1 MKLKLL
7 KVISVS
13 TMLFSGI
20 SIASPTVTS
29 NVKAAPGF
37 NSNYWLA
44 PHHVYT
50 TRNVKASLLKGDFLT
65 TRHFIRKYKTI
76 PKGTP
81 MIINRGGS
89 SFATWVIHN
98 KSLPGLGKIEKPN
111 GDTWVIRINN
121 NKWFKTGFPP
131 ASFKGYKFTNG
142 DAEVEISQIKSVFV
156 TDQDDPR
163 NDGDVLGLI
172 GKFTNKSGKAMKPY
186 DFMENHFDFYAVID
200 GKKRHFEFDGGGMD
214 NFTDADEAYN
224 TYNPV
229 NLGQSKLFEW
239 DGNSRKNITSIVI
252 VANDHGKK
260 VGTLTIPIYTEK
272 YVG

>member
-1 MKLKLL
+1 
-7 KVISVS
+7 
-13 TMLFSGI
+13 MLFGGI

-65 TRHFIRKYKTI
+65 TRHFIRKYKII

-98 KSLPGLGKIEKPN
+98 NSLPGLGKIEKPN

-121 NKWFKTGFPP
+121 NRWFKTGFPP
-131 ASFKGYKFTNG
+131 ALFKDYTFTNE
-142 DAEVEISQIKSVFV
+142 DAKVEISQIKSVYV
-156 TDQDDPR
+156 TDHDDHSE
-163 NDGDVLGLI
+163 DGDVLGMI
-172 GKFTNKSGKAMKPY
+172 GKFTNKSNKAIKPY
-186 DFMENHFDFYAVID
+186 DFMEDHFDFYAVID
-200 GKKRHFEFDGGGMD
+200 GKKKRFDFDGGGMD
-214 NFTDADEAYN
+214 NFTDADEAYT
-224 TYNPV
+224 TYNLV
-229 NLGQSKLFEW
+229 KLGQSKLFEW

-260 VGTLTIPIYTEK
+260 VGTLTIPIYTAK